1 MTGLVD
7 RQRIKIPMIHK
18 RIFCCGINISGAAGF
33 LVWSAGLGHLSLCS
47 TADSAPLAT
56 AAHAVTSFCNQ
67 TLLGGCTLYDFCM
80 IDSNKKY
87 SFFTL
92 YWWNNTHWQCG
103 HPYWWQYQSHP
114 SVCFVKIKQCVDIPF
129 KQLQEL
135 RCISFSLSL
144 TEMVDWIVSTWDD
157 ISVPRWGKTI
167 HYRCAGL
174 AIAIQSR
181 VWLPRYE
188 RNVV

>member
-18 RIFCCGINISGAAGF
+18 RIFCYGINISGAAGF

-67 TLLGGCTLYDFCM
+67 TLLGGVHSLRLLHDRFRQKIFIFHALLVEQHSLTV
-80 IDSNKKY
+80 
-87 SFFTL
+87 
-92 YWWNNTHWQCG
+92 W
-103 HPYWWQYQSHP
+103 P
-114 SVCFVKIKQCVDIPF
+114 SLLVTISESPVCIVKIKQCVDIPF
-129 KQLQEL
+129 KHLQEL
-135 RCISFSLSL
+135 WCISFSLSL
-144 TEMVDWIVSTWDD
+144 IEMVDWIVSTWDD

-174 AIAIQSR
+174 LYKAGSDCR
-181 VWLPRYE
+181 GMKE
-188 RNVV
+188 M